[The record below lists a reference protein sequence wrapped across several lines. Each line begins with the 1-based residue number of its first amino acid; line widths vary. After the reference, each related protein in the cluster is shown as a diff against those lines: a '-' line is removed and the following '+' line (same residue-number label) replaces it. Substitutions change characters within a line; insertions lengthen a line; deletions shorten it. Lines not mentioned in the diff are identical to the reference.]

1 MNFDDIFAEY
11 DNAPVQEKHPP
22 PRVHLMRAMEAGGT
36 PLPAMQAGSAAAA
49 DGVVREEDTLQEKE
63 SELNGSPSAG
73 EEQADRST
81 SAAAEQKEQAD
92 TQQ

>member
-1 MNFDDIFAEY
+1 MTRRAVLEKASRQATMNFDDIFAEY

-49 DGVVREEDTLQEKE
+49 PRAMGMETARQTT
-63 SELNGSPSAG
+63 G
-73 EEQADRST
+73 
-81 SAAAEQKEQAD
+81 
-92 TQQ
+92 